1 MHFCLVWVFDIY
13 CNGCEESLLYMYL
26 SIAVILL
33 NFYGSY
39 CLDDSSFGSSLSWIG
54 FHIDS
59 SVRYMYCTSEVVN
72 FVAAF

>member
-1 MHFCLVWVFDIY
+1 MSKSEIEFHLQLKIMK
-13 CNGCEESLLYMYL
+13 LKL

-33 NFYGSY
+33 DFYGSY

-54 FHIDS
+54 FHVDA